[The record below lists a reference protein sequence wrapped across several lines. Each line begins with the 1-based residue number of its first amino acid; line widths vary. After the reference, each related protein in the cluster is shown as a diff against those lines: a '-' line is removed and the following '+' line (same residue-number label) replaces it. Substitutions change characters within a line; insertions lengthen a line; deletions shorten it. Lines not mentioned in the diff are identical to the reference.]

1 MRTSKLR
8 LRTRRTEVK
17 VDMLEGV
24 SEDRGN
30 KEEEKE
36 TSGRVQEIK
45 MDLGG
50 GGRGGGKQGGQ

>member
-36 TSGRVQEIK
+36 TSGRV
-45 MDLGG
+45 
-50 GGRGGGKQGGQ
+50 